1 MSAEVAMDHAEV
13 REHLES
19 ALLSPGKLNRI
30 EEDTTPAGEQLREH
44 LASCAPCRSELR
56 ALRETAALL
65 AAAAPDDLQPP
76 AEARG
81 AVLQAI
87 RETGVARPLHA
98 TARAGAG
105 RSAAG
110 ARARSVSAGFA
121 GRRWPALALAAVVA
135 LLLLVAAAIS
145 LVGQR
150 DNSERE
156 VRELAAITA
165 ATDRVLREPGS
176 ERIVLHDQAGKAAGT
191 VVYSRVSHEL
201 VVMSD
206 ALATP
211 AKGERY
217 DCYVQ
222 RSGERRNVGWMHF
235 ASGLAYWAGKVESL
249 PDPGDPAA
257 AFVVTRG
264 EEDLLEGEL

>member
-19 ALLSPGKLNRI
+19 ALLSPGKLNRVD
-30 EEDTTPAGEQLREH
+30 EDTTPAGEQLREH

-98 TARAGAG
+98 TTTAGSA
-105 RSAAG
+105 AAG
-110 ARARSVSAGFA
+110 AKERSAYAGLA
-121 GRRWPALALAAVVA
+121 GRRWPALALAAVLA
-135 LLLLVAAAIS
+135 LLLLAVAAIS

-165 ATDRVLREPGS
+165 ATDRVLREPSS
-176 ERIVLHDQAGKAAGT
+176 ERIVLHDQSGKAAGT
-191 VVYSRVSHEL
+191 VIYSRVSHEL
-201 VVMSD
+201 VVVSD
-206 ALATP
+206 ALVRP
-211 AKGERY
+211 GEGERY
-217 DCYVQ
+217 DCYVE
-222 RSGERRNVGWMHF
+222 RSGERRSIGWMHF

-257 AFVVTRG
+257 VFVVTRG